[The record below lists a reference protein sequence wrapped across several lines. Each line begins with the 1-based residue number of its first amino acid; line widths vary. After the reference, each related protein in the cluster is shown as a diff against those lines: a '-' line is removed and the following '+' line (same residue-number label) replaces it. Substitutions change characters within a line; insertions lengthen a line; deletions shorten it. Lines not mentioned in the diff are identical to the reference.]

1 MKHTVH
7 LISLVLLCLF
17 FCACDAGMSG
27 GENDPISSQTANAVP
42 GTQQIEEVVYETDN
56 VFKYRKFTGGHGGQ
70 INNFSIQQVGD
81 QFWFLNWYSAA
92 DGVPGAFCYDIYDAA
107 GNYLH
112 NLCLPDA
119 IGQNMVIAATP
130 DGERF
135 YTYEAPEADWRQ
147 FCCYDAE
154 GNLLAESKQYVRLY
168 PVSESKDVQ
177 DMQFFDGD
185 LYYYRNYT
193 VYRFPDGDITQDAQI
208 LQFPCYPDI
217 VSLAPD
223 GRLQISGTIGS
234 DLIEPTEH
242 FLLDP
247 ETEETEKNPL
257 TQNGRDIDTIFS
269 EVQYSG
275 KMYLY
280 KDAIY
285 ALCKDG
291 LYAARDGVAEQ
302 IVNWNESGL
311 FPSAITLSKIVND
324 QFFMVSYEN
333 PLEYDSEIGFL
344 CLTEERRSQKRE
356 VFTLATIGLNRTD
369 QYFIDAA
376 VYLFN
381 RNSEDYVIAYH
392 NYYDSV
398 YNVSPHG
405 GYWGIPE
412 EEVLAAAQRQFEE
425 DLLSGVVYDCY
436 FFPEQSSNRD
446 MLADKGL
453 LADLSQYL
461 EEDQILGCIETA
473 YKTEDGIMALP
484 YFMRLSTLMT
494 SRFILS
500 PQEKLTYDVLYD
512 MAAELQDGEALF
524 SKSVYDNL
532 KLTGQYEFID
542 TFNKTCSFDS
552 EAFEDW
558 LSFLMEVRDGD
569 YSEDALDI
577 LYLSTATTAMHY
589 SVSSPFVP
597 EEVIH
602 SRRLKFTEFTFDS
615 FEDIAAAH
623 WLYSRDQI
631 NFCGYPSNDE
641 TVVCL
646 SAGATISI
654 ASNARCADG
663 AAAFLDFLMSAEVQA
678 CDLLSMR
685 GLPVSREG
693 MIDAFPKYVHSCLRG
708 IPEDSEIKPWLNLH
722 PDAFSLVCICT
733 DEPMNELNQDAN
745 IVFDVI
751 KLTDDDRDLFLR
763 FLDRA
768 VARTAA
774 DATLLG
780 IIDEELSYVESGV
793 RSPAEAG
800 KILQSRVGIYLAE

>member
-1 MKHTVH
+1 MRRVWII
-7 LISLVLLCLF
+7 LLMVLCLF
-17 FCACDAGMSG
+17 CSCDADVSTDKKGNVQGNTDS
-27 GENDPISSQTANAVP
+27 AVP
-42 GTQQIEEVVYETDN
+42 GTPQIEEVVYETDN
-56 VFKYRKFTGGHGGQ
+56 VFKYRKFTGENGADVY
-70 INNFSIQQVGD
+70 NYSIQQVGD
-81 QFWFLNWYSAA
+81 QFWFLNWYSSS
-92 DGVPGAFCYDIYDAA
+92 DGNPSAFYYDIYDAA

-112 NLCLPDA
+112 NLRLPDA
-119 IGQNMVIAATP
+119 IQQNAIIAATP

-135 YTYEAPEADWRQ
+135 YTYEIMDADWRQ
-147 FCCYDAE
+147 FCCYDAD
-154 GNLLAESKQYVRLY
+154 GNLLAQSKKYVRLY
-168 PVSESKDVQ
+168 QNGTKDIQ

-185 LYYYRNYT
+185 LYYYRNYL
-193 VYRFPDGDITQDAQI
+193 VYRFPDGDITQEAQI
-208 LQFPCYPDI
+208 MEFPCYPDF

-234 DLIEPTEH
+234 DFIEPMEH

-247 ETEETEKNPL
+247 ETEETEKHPL
-257 TQNGRDIDTIFS
+257 TQNGRDIDTIFGTLQNFGT
-269 EVQYSG
+269 VYPYQ
-275 KMYLY
+275 
-280 KDAIY
+280 DAMY

-291 LYAARDGVAEQ
+291 LYASRDGAAEQ

-311 FPSAITLSKIVND
+311 LPSAIAISKIMND

-356 VFTLATIGLNRTD
+356 VFTLATIGLD
-369 QYFIDAA
+369 HAEQYFIDAA

-381 RNSEDYVIAYH
+381 RNSADYVIEYH

-398 YNVSPHG
+398 YNVSSG
-405 GYWGIPE
+405 RGYWGIPE
-412 EEVLAAAQRQFEE
+412 EETLAAAQRQFEE

-453 LADLSQYL
+453 LADLSQFL

-473 YKTEDGIMALP
+473 YKTENGIMALP
-484 YFMRLSTLMT
+484 YFMRLTTLMT
-494 SRFILS
+494 SQFILS
-500 PQEKLTYDVLYD
+500 PQEKLTYDVLLD

-542 TFNKTCSFDS
+542 TFNETCSFDS

-558 LSFLMEVRDGD
+558 LSFLIEVRDGK

-577 LYLSTATTAMHY
+577 LFISKELPSQHY
-589 SVSSPFVP
+589 RVSSPFVP
-597 EEVIH
+597 DEVIR

-631 NFCGYPSNDE
+631 NFCGYPSDDE
-641 TVVCL
+641 TVVRL

-654 ASNARCADG
+654 ASNARCTDG
-663 AAAFLDFLMSAEVQA
+663 AAAFLDFLMSADVQA
-678 CDLLSMR
+678 CGWLGTR

-693 MIDAFPKYVHSCLRG
+693 MIDAFPKYVHSCLRE
-708 IPEDSEIKPWLNLH
+708 IPEDSAIKPWLNLH
-722 PDAFSLVCICT
+722 PDAFSLICICS
-733 DEPMNELNQDAN
+733 DELMDELNQDGN
-745 IVFDVI
+745 NVFDVI
-751 KLTDDDRDLFLR
+751 KLTDEDCDRFIR

-768 VARTAA
+768 VVRTAA
-774 DATLLG
+774 DATLQSIL
-780 IIDEELSYVESGV
+780 DEELSYVENGV
-793 RSPAEAG
+793 RPPEEAG
-800 KILQSRVGIYLAE
+800 RILQSRVGIYLAE